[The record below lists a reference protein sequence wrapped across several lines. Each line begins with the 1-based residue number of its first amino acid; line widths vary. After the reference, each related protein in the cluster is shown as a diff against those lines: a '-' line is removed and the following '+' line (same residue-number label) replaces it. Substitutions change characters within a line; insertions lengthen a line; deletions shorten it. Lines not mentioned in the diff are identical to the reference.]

1 MLHSLNNPLRKIEV
15 FWSGVSIPIR
25 HSEMNT
31 PHQTTSNHLNFSKR
45 GIEAVAYRDGYAKP
59 NYINSL
65 LYSGILMIVPT
76 EYSAGLLMA
85 LWIRVVPV
93 L

>member
-1 MLHSLNNPLRKIEV
+1 MTFILPDVLIKLDGRKYYE
-15 FWSGVSIPIR
+15 
-25 HSEMNT
+25 
-31 PHQTTSNHLNFSKR
+31 PHLASRRS
-45 GIEAVAYRDGYAKP
+45 AAPDRDGYAKP

-76 EYSAGLLMA
+76 EYSAELLMA

>member
-1 MLHSLNNPLRKIEV
+1 MREWRIE
-15 FWSGVSIPIR
+15 
-25 HSEMNT
+25 MDT
-31 PHQTTSNHLNFSKR
+31 QDQTASSHLTFSKR
-45 GIEAVAYRDGYAKP
+45 GIERVAYRDGYARP
-59 NYINSL
+59 NCINSL